1 MNKDDIINLYKKGT
15 SENKIST
22 MCGRSRRYVRRILSD
37 AGVPIRGVK
46 DANALYV
53 LSLSAKEKAYKASF
67 AQSAVRGKKRSHKE
81 LLERARTRENNP
93 VFNVSRYEIDIAE
106 EMLKR
111 KIKFIPQ
118 KQFDIYNVDFYIE
131 NKVVLEV
138 FGGGWHGSSD
148 RHIDNFKRKSHHLFD
163 LDIPIVVC
171 WSAQVFDVT
180 KVVDRIEEILNSNLD
195 VKHYV
200 MRGNGNKSIM
210 GHKTLE
216 YIL

>member
-37 AGVPIRGVK
+37 AGVPVRSVK

-93 VFNVSRYEIDIAE
+93 VFNVSRYEIDIAA

-131 NKVVLEV
+131 NKIVLEV
-138 FGGGWHGSSD
+138 FGGGWHGSSEK
-148 RHIDNFKRKSHHLFD
+148 HIDNFKRKSRHLFD
-163 LDIPIVVC
+163 LGIPIVVC
-171 WSAQVFDVT
+171 WSAQVFDAN
-180 KVVDRIEEILNSNLD
+180 KVLDKIETILDSD
-195 VKHYV
+195 PDIKHYV
-200 MRGNGNKSIM
+200 IRGNGSNSII
-210 GHKTLE
+210 GHRSLD